1 MSVFYRY
8 ENLIKY
14 KKDNVTYLEEMQLI
28 DSEVGLSF
36 KYIKKNGEKDFYKI
50 ETKKPENEKYKV
62 METKNNKVETM
73 EISEEE
79 LLKLFKINKKLKF
92 VEDYVMKERKKYIKK
107 NKVSRQK
114 KN

>member
-1 MSVFYRY
+1 
-8 ENLIKY
+8 
-14 KKDNVTYLEEMQLI
+14 
-28 DSEVGLSF
+28 
-36 KYIKKNGEKDFYKI
+36 
-50 ETKKPENEKYKV
+50 